1 LEEYCWTNAA
11 PVAAVPAG
19 SAAKNITSHKTVRIG
34 GWSDAEIKRVITQGV
49 RPGRYPA
56 DPPMDFASRAKMTEA
71 DLDAIVGYL
80 RTVPA
85 LE

>member
-1 LEEYCWTNAA
+1 
-11 PVAAVPAG
+11 
-19 SAAKNITSHKTVRIG
+19 
-34 GWSDAEIKRVITQGV
+34 
-49 RPGRYPA
+49 
-56 DPPMDFASRAKMTEA
+56 MDFASRAKMTEA